1 MHTLHSRPDHF
12 VRRHPDPSPR
22 GGQDGVDSAPGGGV
36 CSDPALPHT
45 AADCDGVLEVRP
57 WSSYTTGEFDST
69 HTFVAELRLCA
80 DMCCLFVSVSRM
92 FAHFRQSQIHQ
103 HNHFPLRTLTSDPS
117 LKLVNDWGPGG
128 AAVPAGVP
136 AGVFILWANFQ
147 PRYWRLSN
155 YTS

>member
-1 MHTLHSRPDHF
+1 MHTLRSRPDHF

-117 LKLVNDWGPGG
+117 LKLVND
-128 AAVPAGVP
+128 
-136 AGVFILWANFQ
+136 
-147 PRYWRLSN
+147 
-155 YTS
+155 